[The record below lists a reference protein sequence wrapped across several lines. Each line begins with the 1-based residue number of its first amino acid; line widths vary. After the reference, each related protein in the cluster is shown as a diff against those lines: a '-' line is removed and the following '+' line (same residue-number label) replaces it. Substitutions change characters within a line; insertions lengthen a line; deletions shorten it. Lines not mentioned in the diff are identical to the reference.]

1 MDMFI
6 PPTPVSGN
14 FGVNGGYRSDT
25 AKSQD
30 ASSQF
35 ASVFLQN
42 MLKEIFKKQWKS
54 GLADD
59 GSAANGLY
67 AEMLTDQLIGQLAES
82 DAFGLNEIIASG
94 IDKKN
99 GGIVPKE

>member
-14 FGVNGGYRSDT
+14 FGVNGGYRPDT
-25 AKSQD
+25 AKSRD

-54 GLADD
+54 DLTED
-59 GSAANGLY
+59 GSAGSGLY

-99 GGIVPKE
+99 VEIMPKE